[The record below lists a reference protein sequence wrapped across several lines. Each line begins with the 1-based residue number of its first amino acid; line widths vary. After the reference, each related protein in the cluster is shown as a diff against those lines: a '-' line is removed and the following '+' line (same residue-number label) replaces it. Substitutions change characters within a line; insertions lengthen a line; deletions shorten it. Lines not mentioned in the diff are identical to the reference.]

1 MKLIHHSA
9 EIFGEIEIGG
19 SKSESNRWLILKKL
33 FPEIKDIENIADAE
47 DTKVLRSALQSDSRE
62 IDIHHAGTAMRFLTA
77 YYALSKGKEV
87 ILTGSKRMQERPI
100 APLVEALRKAGADIE
115 YVKKEGYPPLKIT
128 GRAIQPKHIEI
139 QANLSSQYISALMLA
154 APKLRQGLEIK
165 FTTELTSKPYI
176 EMTKAQL
183 ESVGIKV
190 EWFDDETGI
199 RVFPCRRIRRTNVVV
214 ESDWS
219 SASYWYSMAAL
230 SKDCDITLSTYKKD
244 SLQGDAR
251 LVPIYEKYF
260 GVMTL
265 WRNNKVILRKK
276 TDFTPPEVIR
286 LDLNKNPDLA
296 QTIAITCAGLKIKAM
311 LTGLHTL
318 KIKETDRL
326 VALQAELEK
335 CGVKT
340 IITGDSIELVSFENI
355 WQTPTI
361 ETYQDHRMALSFTPL
376 AVIREMEIKEPE
388 VVGKSYPNFWKD
400 LERVGF
406 NIQP

>member
-139 QANLSSQYISALMLA
+139 QANLSSQYISALMLV

>member
-77 YYALSKGKEV
+77 YHALSKGKEV

-139 QANLSSQYISALMLA
+139 QANLSSQYISALMLV

>member
-33 FPEIKDIENIADAE
+33 YPEIKDIENIADAE
-47 DTKVLRSALQSDSRE
+47 DTEVLQKALQKDSQE
-62 IDIHHAGTAMRFLTA
+62 VNIHHAGTAMRFLTA
-77 YYALSKGKEV
+77 YYAFSKVKKV
-87 ILTGSKRMQERPI
+87 LLTGSKRMQERPI
-100 APLVEALRKAGADIE
+100 APLVDALKKAGADIE
-115 YVKKEGYPPLKIT
+115 YVNKQGYPPLKIT
-128 GRAIQPKHIEI
+128 GKAIQPKNIEI
-139 QANLSSQYISALMLA
+139 QANLSSQYISALMLI
-154 APKLRQGLEIK
+154 APKLRQGLEIN

-176 EMTKAQL
+176 EMTKTQL
-183 ESVGIKV
+183 ESVEIKV
-190 EWFDDETGI
+190 EWLENEKGI
-199 RVFPCRRIRRTNVVV
+199 RVLPCRKIQRTNVIV

-219 SASYWYSMAAL
+219 SASYWYSIAAL
-230 SKDCDITLSTYKKD
+230 SKDCNITLSTYKRD

-276 TDFTPPEVIR
+276 TDYTPPEIIR
-286 LDLNKNPDLA
+286 LDLNRNPDLA
-296 QTIAITCAGLKIKAM
+296 QTIAITCAGLKIKVK

-326 VALQAELEK
+326 VALKTELKK
-335 CGVKT
+335 CGVES
-340 IITGDSIELVSFENI
+340 IITDDSIELVAFEDV
-355 WQTPTI
+355 WQTPCI
-361 ETYQDHRMALSFTPL
+361 ETYEDHRMALSFTPL
-376 AVIREMEIKEPE
+376 ALTREMEIKCPE
-388 VVGKSYPNFWKD
+388 VVNKSYPKFWRD
-400 LERVGF
+400 LEYVGF

>member
-139 QANLSSQYISALMLA
+139 QANLSSQYISALMLV

-361 ETYQDHRMALSFTPL
+361 ETYQDHRIALSFTPL

>member
-1 MKLIHHSA
+1 M
-9 EIFGEIEIGG
+9 
-19 SKSESNRWLILKKL
+19 
-33 FPEIKDIENIADAE
+33 
-47 DTKVLRSALQSDSRE
+47 
-62 IDIHHAGTAMRFLTA
+62 
-77 YYALSKGKEV
+77 
-87 ILTGSKRMQERPI
+87 
-100 APLVEALRKAGADIE
+100 LV
-115 YVKKEGYPPLKIT
+115 
-128 GRAIQPKHIEI
+128 
-139 QANLSSQYISALMLA
+139 

>member
-33 FPEIKDIENIADAE
+33 FPEIKDIESIADAE

-139 QANLSSQYISALMLA
+139 QANLSSQYISALMLV

>member
-139 QANLSSQYISALMLA
+139 QANLSSQYISALMLV

-355 WQTPTI
+355 WQMPTI

>member
-1 MKLIHHSA
+1 
-9 EIFGEIEIGG
+9 
-19 SKSESNRWLILKKL
+19 
-33 FPEIKDIENIADAE
+33 
-47 DTKVLRSALQSDSRE
+47 
-62 IDIHHAGTAMRFLTA
+62 
-77 YYALSKGKEV
+77 
-87 ILTGSKRMQERPI
+87 
-100 APLVEALRKAGADIE
+100 
-115 YVKKEGYPPLKIT
+115 
-128 GRAIQPKHIEI
+128 
-139 QANLSSQYISALMLA
+139 
-154 APKLRQGLEIK
+154 
-165 FTTELTSKPYI
+165 
-176 EMTKAQL
+176 
-183 ESVGIKV
+183 
-190 EWFDDETGI
+190 
-199 RVFPCRRIRRTNVVV
+199 
-214 ESDWS
+214 
-219 SASYWYSMAAL
+219 
-230 SKDCDITLSTYKKD
+230 
-244 SLQGDAR
+244 
-251 LVPIYEKYF
+251 
-260 GVMTL
+260 MTL

>member
-33 FPEIKDIENIADAE
+33 YPEIKDIENIADAE
-47 DTKVLRSALQSDSRE
+47 DTEVLQKALQKDSQE
-62 IDIHHAGTAMRFLTA
+62 VNIHHAGTAMRFLTA
-77 YYALSKGKEV
+77 YYAFSKVKKV
-87 ILTGSKRMQERPI
+87 LLTGSKRMQERPI
-100 APLVEALRKAGADIE
+100 APLVDALKKAGADIE
-115 YVKKEGYPPLKIT
+115 YVNKEGYPPLKIT
-128 GRAIQPKHIEI
+128 GKAIQPKNIEI
-139 QANLSSQYISALMLA
+139 QANLSSQYISALMLI
-154 APKLRQGLEIK
+154 APKLRQGLEIN

-230 SKDCDITLSTYKKD
+230 SKDCDITLSNYKKD

-251 LVPIYEKYF
+251 LVSIYEKYF
-260 GVMTL
+260 GVITL

-276 TDFTPPEVIR
+276 TDFTPPEIIL
-286 LDLNKNPDLA
+286 LDLNRNPDLA
-296 QTIAITCAGLKIKAM
+296 QTIAVTCAGLKIKVK

>member
-139 QANLSSQYISALMLA
+139 QANLSSQYISALMLV
-154 APKLRQGLEIK
+154 APKLRQGLKIK

>member
-9 EIFGEIEIGG
+9 EIFGEIKIGG

-33 FPEIKDIENIADAE
+33 FPEIKEIENIADAE
-47 DTKVLRSALQSDSRE
+47 DTKVLRNALQSDSRK

-77 YYALSKGKEV
+77 YYAFSKGKEA

-100 APLVEALRKAGADIE
+100 APLVEALRKVGADIE

-128 GRAIQPKHIEI
+128 GRTIQPKHIEI
-139 QANLSSQYISALMLA
+139 QANLSSQYISALMLV

-165 FTTELTSKPYI
+165 FTTKLTSKPYI

-265 WRNNKVILRKK
+265 WHNNKVILRKK

-296 QTIAITCAGLKIKAM
+296 QTIAVTCAGLKIKVK

-326 VALQAELEK
+326 VALKTELKK
-335 CGVKT
+335 CGVES
-340 IITGDSIELVSFENI
+340 IITDDSIELVAFEDV
-355 WQTPTI
+355 WQTPCI
-361 ETYQDHRMALSFTPL
+361 ETYEDHRMALSFTPL
-376 AVIREMEIKEPE
+376 ALTREMEIKCPE
-388 VVGKSYPNFWKD
+388 VVNKSYPKFWRD
-400 LERVGF
+400 LEYVGF